1 MSVRGVSCARGMT
14 LIEVVLAVA
23 ILAVVLGV
31 TAQAIG
37 GFYITMDVQEQRIEA
52 VQSARAVLGAVREK
66 RTEFDGG
73 EDGFDWAGLLGWIE
87 GQNQESWAGFVRG
100 NELHEDLRDHTIG
113 VEVYNMDGGAASAGD
128 NPVEVHAIAAWV
140 DRQGRAQRA
149 VVVTV
154 MTNV

>member
-1 MSVRGVSCARGMT
+1 MRVRGVLCARGMT

-23 ILAVVLGV
+23 ILAAVLGV

-73 EDGFDWAGLLGWIE
+73 EDEFDWAGLLGWVE
-87 GQNQESWAGFVRG
+87 GQNQTSWAGFLRG
-100 NELHEDLRDHTIG
+100 NELHEELRDHTIS
-113 VEVYNMDGGAASAGD
+113 VQLFNMDGGPASAGD
-128 NPVEVHAIAAWV
+128 NPVEVHAVAAWV
-140 DRQGRAQRA
+140 DRRGRAQRA
-149 VVVTV
+149 VLVTV